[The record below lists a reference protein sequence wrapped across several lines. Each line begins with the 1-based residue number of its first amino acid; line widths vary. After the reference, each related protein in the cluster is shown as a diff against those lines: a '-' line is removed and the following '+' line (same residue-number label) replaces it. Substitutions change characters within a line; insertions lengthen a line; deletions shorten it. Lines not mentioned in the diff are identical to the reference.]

1 MDYRDISLHGSWIN
15 IDNDTFKIL
24 EREEKR
30 QKNKLILSAAL
41 SIAPYSVREA
51 NGSIFSNIDA
61 EGHLPKWI
69 ENESLDQL
77 YDLDR
82 QIKQYNKFSDN
93 RPNKNTEY
101 ANVIEKIAQ
110 KRIASL
116 FSTEKKEPSNI
127 YVNVQPPTGAIAN
140 SIALESVLNS
150 GDTLLS
156 MSLSD
161 GGHLSHG
168 SKIHQSSKKYN
179 VFHYGIDPKTGKVDY
194 ENIEEIASETQP
206 KLIIAGASS
215 YPWEINW
222 AKLKKICEKTQSK
235 PYLMADIAHTAGL
248 VVGGMFPN
256 PIGFADIITMV
267 TYKTFCGPRAAA
279 ILTTDRELSKRI
291 NRTTFPGMLG
301 SPIFQNIVALAIS
314 AKIAQTKE
322 YIELQRNIVKNAR
335 LFSKLFKENG
345 ISVAFGGTNSHIL
358 ILDLKDTECLDKN
371 INGEIAAKVLEECNI
386 VCNKNM
392 LPGDKNASVASGIR
406 LGTTWISQLG
416 IQKDTIHAIV
426 EIIVRILKSTQVS
439 VDKENNYIG
448 NLPTNVHTYAT
459 KEINQI
465 VNSVWS
471 K

>member
-1 MDYRDISLHGSWIN
+1 LNYRDNLLHETWKN
-15 IDNDTFKIL
+15 IDSDTFNIL
-24 EREEKR
+24 VREEKR
-30 QKNKLILSAAL
+30 QKDKLILSAAL

-69 ENESLDQL
+69 ENESLEQL
-77 YDLDR
+77 FDLER
-82 QIKQYNKFSDN
+82 QIKLYNKFSDK

-110 KRIASL
+110 KRIANL
-116 FSTEKKEPSNI
+116 FCTEKIDSSYI
-127 YVNVQPPTGAIAN
+127 HVNVQPPTGAIAN
-140 SIALESVLNS
+140 SIALEAVLNS

-179 VFHYGIDPKTGKVDY
+179 VIHYGIDPKTGKIDY
-194 ENIEEIASETQP
+194 ENIKNIASKIQP

-215 YPWEINW
+215 YPWEIEW
-222 AKLKKICEKTQSK
+222 DKLKKICEQTQSK

-256 PIGFADIITMV
+256 PIEFADIITMV

-279 ILTTDRELSKRI
+279 ILTTDCELSKRI

-314 AKIAQTKE
+314 AKIAETEEFK
-322 YIELQRNIVKNAR
+322 ILQRNIVQNAK
-335 LFSKLFKENG
+335 LLSKLFKKNG
-345 ISVAFGGTNSHIL
+345 ISVAFEGTNSHIV
-358 ILDLKDTECLDKN
+358 IIDLKKTKGLDKN

-386 VCNKNM
+386 ICNKNM
-392 LPGDKNASVASGIR
+392 LPGDKNAAEASGIR

-416 IQKDTIHAIV
+416 IQEYTIHTIV
-426 EIIVRILKSTQVS
+426 ENIVGILNSIQVTTEKQS
-439 VDKENNYIG
+439 NLVG
-448 NLPTNVHTYAT
+448 NLPINMYTNY
-459 KEINQI
+459 KKSINHI
-465 VNSVWS
+465 INTIWS
-471 K
+471 N